1 MVDFFGDASEW
12 WTEQEKKQCKKRTKK
27 RKLSYDDAH
36 QAMLMVFVGMMM
48 TQILNMSTV
57 LQIYYRKLI
66 HSSSLLLY
74 CCAKLFPIFIW

>member
-66 HSSSLLLY
+66 HSLSLLLY
-74 CCAKLFPIFIW
+74 CCAKLFSIFIW